1 MMKVL
6 AYFVGYGVEY
16 DCIDARQLKGS
27 LETKKIEGLYLAG
40 QINGS
45 TGYEEAA
52 SQVHKYVCNASTY

>member
-1 MMKVL
+1 MQSHL
-6 AYFVGYGVEY
+6 CFVGYGVEY
-16 DCIDARQLKGS
+16 DCIDARQLKSS

-52 SQVHKYVCNASTY
+52 CQVRTYIVNM